1 MKHRSARW
9 KPGLTLACKLLFP
22 IGQKA
27 RNHMQTLPRSEHYT
41 DKGCYAVMTR
51 TAVVNYAQ
59 LTRVADQLRRDADDL
74 ASSTNPPTLENC
86 RIAGAMVGWAFNL
99 VPRRIQTS
107 FDY

>member
-1 MKHRSARW
+1 
-9 KPGLTLACKLLFP
+9 
-22 IGQKA
+22 
-27 RNHMQTLPRSEHYT
+27 MQTLQRSEYYT

-51 TAVVNYAQ
+51 TSVVNYAQ
-59 LTRVADQLRRDADDL
+59 LTRIADQLRSNAEDL

-99 VPRRIQTS
+99 APVRIQAM

>member
-1 MKHRSARW
+1 
-9 KPGLTLACKLLFP
+9 
-22 IGQKA
+22 
-27 RNHMQTLPRSEHYT
+27 MQTLPRIEHYT

-59 LTRVADQLRRDADDL
+59 LTRVADQLRRDSDDL

-99 VPRRIQTS
+99 VPRRIQTG

>member
-1 MKHRSARW
+1 
-9 KPGLTLACKLLFP
+9 
-22 IGQKA
+22 
-27 RNHMQTLPRSEHYT
+27 MQTLQRSEYYT

-59 LTRVADQLRRDADDL
+59 MTRIADQLRSNADDL
-74 ASSTNPPTLENC
+74 ASSTNPPTPQNC

-99 VPRRIQTS
+99 APLHILSS

>member
-1 MKHRSARW
+1 MQQRSARW
-9 KPGLTLACKLLFP
+9 EPLLTLACKLLFP
-22 IGQKA
+22 FGQKA
-27 RNHMQTLPRSEHYT
+27 RNHMQTLPRNEHYT

-59 LTRVADQLRRDADDL
+59 LTRVADQLCRDADDL

-99 VPRRIQTS
+99 VPLRVRTS